1 MRTMALSMMNPDLP
15 IIMAKSII
23 GGHVLLMLAHKPTE
37 LIVLP
42 RTELQQQV
50 SIVATKGVSV
60 LL

>member
-42 RTELQQQV
+42 VKELQTQV
-50 SIVATKGVSV
+50 GIVPTNLVSV